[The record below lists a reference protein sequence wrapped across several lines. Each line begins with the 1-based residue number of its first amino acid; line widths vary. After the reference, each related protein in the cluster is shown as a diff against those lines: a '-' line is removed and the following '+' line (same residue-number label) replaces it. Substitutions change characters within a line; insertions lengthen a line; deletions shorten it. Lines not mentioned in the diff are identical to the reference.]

1 MKSKKIKRIAL
12 FIIIIFIVLPGL
24 IALPTII
31 SGYNMYRD
39 AVDAVSI
46 EDRVAEIRADEN
58 FVTIDSIAPSF
69 LTQLIAAEDQRFYSH
84 GGIDLIS
91 TGRALLTNVKSG
103 SFSEGGSSITQQ
115 LAKNMYFTFEKRL
128 DRKVAEL
135 LVAFRL
141 EKMLTKDEIL
151 DLYCNIAYFGENM
164 YGIREASLHYYGI
177 EPIDLSEE
185 QSGALVLTLKSP
197 SVNNPNSG
205 N

>member
-1 MKSKKIKRIAL
+1 
-12 FIIIIFIVLPGL
+12 
-24 IALPTII
+24 
-31 SGYNMYRD
+31 MYRD